1 VVYIGSSHTEHV
13 RLSLMMLNAGK
24 HVLCEKPLAE
34 SAAEV
39 KMVNAVA
46 KEKKLFFMEVFFF
59 ICNIRVK

>member
-1 VVYIGSSHTEHV
+1 
-13 RLSLMMLNAGK
+13 MMLNAGK